1 MPAFRHILGAAPDD
15 MKEIHYPVL
24 VHSCKI
30 RPYFRDADSL
40 KIDERYVE
48 RVRSHKEKDLGKIPR
63 LDPEKKESWE
73 EITEKTVID
82 GIDYFPL
89 PKSCRCRRYVTYY
102 QADEFIDTA
111 SAMRIVR
118 SKNGRI
124 IKDEDRIWLPIV
136 RGKVPRIDLTTR
148 ADIERAYC
156 GSERKSK
163 SYIYNV
169 RTHKFEFNI
178 EVVLNDWVE
187 GTTEET
193 WVNYLMS
200 QEKME
205 AEAVGAAIVEREAE
219 DVFENRIRKQY
230 RKYIELCHRTAMDFR
245 AKLIVPFREDP
256 FDGRTILT
264 FGPDMRTLGGHS

>member
-1 MPAFRHILGAAPDD
+1 
-15 MKEIHYPVL
+15 MKVIHYPVL

-30 RPYFRDADSL
+30 RPYFRDAESL

-73 EITEKTVID
+73 EIAEKTVVD
-82 GIDYFPL
+82 GIDYCPL
-89 PKSCRCRRYVTYY
+89 PKSCRCRNYITYY
-102 QADEFIDTA
+102 QADQFIEVA
-111 SAMRIVR
+111 AAMRIVR
-118 SKNGRI
+118 YKNGRI

-163 SYIYNV
+163 SYVYNPLT
-169 RTHKFEFNI
+169 RKFEFNI
-178 EVVLNDWVE
+178 EIALEAWVE
-187 GTTEET
+187 GGTEDQ
-193 WVNYLMS
+193 WVEYLLAR
-200 QEKME
+200 EKTE
-205 AEAVGAAIVEREAE
+205 AEAVSAAVVEREAE
-219 DVFENRIRKQY
+219 DHFEKRIRKQY
-230 RKYIELCHRTAMDFR
+230 RKYIEDCHNLAMDFR
-245 AKLIVPFREDP
+245 ARLFVPFQEDP

-264 FGPDMRTLGGHS
+264 FGPDMRTPGGYTI